1 MSARN
6 DLEQYL
12 RPGKFRFMVGVAGC
26 IIAAAL
32 GLLGGLINA
41 GIIGAT
47 SKTDA
52 VPFGAMSSVQE
63 GKYAYVDVVGLDEWS
78 ARSDDK
84 YMYLCVDKD
93 GQLSI
98 LCMKPS
104 DESKFSSQK
113 EYWAQHTKDG
123 TTATVPSPIRVY
135 GTVTKMPSNLI
146 SVLSST
152 YGISSTTLTN
162 KVGTFYLNT
171 MVTAKDSL
179 SSPLFAAAIASAIV
193 GIIMLASHF
202 SHVKTIRTCL
212 DRLDAEGLTQKAW
225 DELQV
230 CLKDSVMVPE
240 LPGMLLSENFIISR
254 QDGAIMAYTDILWI
268 YRHVVRRNFVVTSRS
283 LICRL
288 NGSQTVGLGLK
299 TRKKSSEEVTQLIS
313 AAVSAKNPT
322 VLVGFT
328 PENSQRYEE
337 MVRQA

>member
-1 MSARN
+1 MNARN
-6 DLEQYL
+6 DIEQYL
-12 RPGKFRFMVGVAGC
+12 RPGKFRFMVGVVGC
-26 IIAAAL
+26 IIAVVL

-84 YMYLCVDKD
+84 YMYVCVDKD

-113 EYWAQHTKDG
+113 EYWARHTKDG

-179 SSPLFAAAIASAIV
+179 SSPLFAVAIASAIV
-193 GIIMLASHF
+193 GIISLVSYF

-212 DRLDAEGLTQKAW
+212 DRLDAEGFTQKAW
-225 DELQV
+225 DELKV
-230 CLKDSVMVPE
+230 CLKDSAMVPG
-240 LPGMLLSENFIISR
+240 LPGMSLSENFIISR
-254 QDGAIMAYTDILWI
+254 RDGAIMAYTDILWI
-268 YRHVVRRNFVVTSRS
+268 YRHVVRRNFVVTGRS
-283 LICRL
+283 LVCRL
-288 NGSQTVGLGLK
+288 TGSQTVNLGLK
-299 TRKKSSEEVTQLIS
+299 TRKKSSEEVIQLIFT
-313 AAVSAKNPT
+313 AVDTKNPT
-322 VLVGFT
+322 VLIGFT

>member
-1 MSARN
+1 MNARN

-12 RPGKFRFMVGVAGC
+12 RPRKFRFMVGVAGC
-26 IIAAAL
+26 IVAVVL
-32 GLLGGLINA
+32 GLLGGLVNA

-47 SKTDA
+47 SKADA
-52 VPFGAMSSVQE
+52 VPFGTMSDAQE

-84 YMYLCVDKD
+84 YMYVCVDKD

-113 EYWAQHTKDG
+113 EYWAQYTKDG
-123 TTATVPSPIRVY
+123 EGVTAPSPIRVY

-202 SHVKTIRTCL
+202 RHVKTIRTCL

-230 CLKDSVMVPE
+230 CLKDSAMVPG
-240 LPGMLLSENFIISR
+240 LPGMSLSENFIISK

-268 YRHVVRRNFVVTSRS
+268 YRHVVRKNFVAISRS

-288 NGSQTVGLGLK
+288 TGSQTVGLGLK
-299 TRKKSSEEVTQLIS
+299 TRKKSSEEATQLIS

-337 MVRQA
+337 MVRRA

>member
-1 MSARN
+1 MNARN
-6 DLEQYL
+6 NLEQYL
-12 RPGKFRFMVGVAGC
+12 RPGKFRFIAGVAGC
-26 IIAAAL
+26 VIVAAL
-32 GLLGGLINA
+32 ALLGILINA
-41 GIIGAT
+41 GIVGAT
-47 SKTDA
+47 SKADA
-52 VPFGAMSSVQE
+52 VPFGALSGAQE

-84 YMYLCVDKD
+84 YMYVCEDKD

-98 LCMKPS
+98 LCMKSS
-104 DESKFSSQK
+104 DENKFSSQK
-113 EYWAQHTKDG
+113 EYWAQRTKDEA
-123 TTATVPSPIRVY
+123 TATTPSPIRVY

-328 PENSQRYEE
+328 PENSKRYEE

>member
-1 MSARN
+1 MNARN

-12 RPGKFRFMVGVAGC
+12 RPGKFRFIAGIAGC
-26 IIAAAL
+26 VIAAAL
-32 GLLGGLINA
+32 ALLGVLINA
-41 GIIGAT
+41 GIVGAT
-47 SKTDA
+47 SKADA
-52 VPFGAMSSVQE
+52 VPFGAMSGVQE

-78 ARSDDK
+78 ARSA
-84 YMYLCVDKD
+84 
-93 GQLSI
+93 
-98 LCMKPS
+98 
-104 DESKFSSQK
+104 ESKFSSQK

-162 KVGTFYLNT
+162 KVGPFYLNT

-179 SSPLFAAAIASAIV
+179 SSPLFAVAIASAIV
-193 GIIMLASHF
+193 GIISLVSYF
-202 SHVKTIRTCL
+202 GHVKTIRTCL
-212 DRLDAEGLTQKAW
+212 DRLDAEGFTQKAW
-225 DELQV
+225 DELKV
-230 CLKDSVMVPE
+230 CLKDSAMVPG

-254 QDGAIMAYTDILWI
+254 HDGAIMAYTDILWI

>member
-1 MSARN
+1 MNARN

-26 IIAAAL
+26 IIAVVL
-32 GLLGGLINA
+32 GLFGGLINA

-47 SKTDA
+47 SKADA
-52 VPFGAMSSVQE
+52 VPFGAMSGVQE

-135 GTVTKMPSNLI
+135 GTVTKMPGNLI

-171 MVTAKDSL
+171 MVTAEDSL

-254 QDGAIMAYTDILWI
+254 HDGAIMAYTDILWI

>member
-1 MSARN
+1 MNARN

-26 IIAAAL
+26 IIAVVL
-32 GLLGGLINA
+32 GLFGGLINA

-47 SKTDA
+47 SKADA
-52 VPFGAMSSVQE
+52 VPFGAMSGVQE

-84 YMYLCVDKD
+84 YMYVCVDKD

-135 GTVTKMPSNLI
+135 GTVTKMPGNLI

-171 MVTAKDSL
+171 MVTAEDSL

-254 QDGAIMAYTDILWI
+254 HDGAIMAYTDILWI

>member
-6 DLEQYL
+6 DIEQYL
-12 RPGKFRFMVGVAGC
+12 RPGKFRFIAGIAGC
-26 IIAAAL
+26 VIAAAL
-32 GLLGGLINA
+32 ALLGVLINA
-41 GIIGAT
+41 GIVGAT
-47 SKTDA
+47 SKADA
-52 VPFGAMSSVQE
+52 VPFGAMSGVQE

-93 GQLSI
+93 EQLSI

-113 EYWAQHTKDG
+113 EYWVQYTKDG
-123 TTATVPSPIRVY
+123 AAATVPSPIRVY

-171 MVTAKDSL
+171 MVTAEDSL

-322 VLVGFT
+322 VLVGFS

-337 MVRQA
+337 MVRQT